1 LATVIGKLFKTKPA
15 HKPIVS
21 RPRHWPVV
29 QLSRNRKQ
37 FISEVVT
44 ESIEKIKI
52 LAKEKSSLVEEIET
66 VLFRE
71 KLRIEKNPWRVDP
84 PDEKAFWKNVRTR
97 LLNISDVSEEHDCDA
112 ENILRDIVTRYAEEI
127 AGNFKP
133 SHYRVAR
140 EVVKFGFARLLN
152 AYGVKGWR
160 GIWSTQLNL
169 QDKIKVN
176 GDVELLRKV
185 AKRGT
190 LVMVPTHFSH
200 LDSVLIGWIIYFL
213 GLPPFIYGAGL
224 NLFNIRIFSYFMN
237 SLGAYK
243 VDRRKKNLIYLET
256 LKAYSNLALRKG
268 CHSLFFPGGTRSRSG
283 KIEEH
288 LKLGLLGTTVEA
300 QRSILENNPGDNFQ
314 KIFIVPVA
322 LNYHFVLEAPAMIT
336 DYLERKG
343 QERFYV
349 EKDEYT
355 TSYKIIKFMIKFFT
369 QRSNISASIGHPID
383 LFGNRV
389 NSAGESIG
397 KQGELIDIRDY
408 FTFIDEISVD
418 LQREAE
424 YTRRLSQI
432 IVDEFHRINEV
443 FSSHLVAF
451 TAFGLLKKEYQ
462 SLDLFHLLRL
472 SEEDRI
478 IPYNKFVASFKVLRK
493 RLFELEKL
501 GKVNISPHL
510 KGPVDEVI
518 EYGIS
523 NVGMYHARRPL
534 KQNEDGNIT
543 SQDLTLLYYYRN
555 RLSGYELEAYV

>member
-97 LLNISDVSEEHDCDA
+97 LLNISDVSEGNDCDA

>member
-1 LATVIGKLFKTKPA
+1 MATVIGKLFKTKPA

>member
-1 LATVIGKLFKTKPA
+1 MATVIGKLFKTKPA

-97 LLNISDVSEEHDCDA
+97 LLNISDVSEGNDCDA